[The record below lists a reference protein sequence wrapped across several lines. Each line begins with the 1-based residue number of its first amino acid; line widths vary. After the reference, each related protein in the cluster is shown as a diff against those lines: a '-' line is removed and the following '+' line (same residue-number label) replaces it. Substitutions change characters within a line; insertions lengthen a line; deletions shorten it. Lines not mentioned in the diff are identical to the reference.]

1 MGFWYENNNFYISSN
16 RSHIEQYF
24 TIFLAFR
31 PYFSNIQ
38 IRPNRKDLRM
48 NTRPYVG
55 ITDFTSFEQVT
66 RMLEVFRRHRQSDS
80 KRQLHIGVMMSYK
93 TLNCIETKWSKA
105 FPPKETIADIFG
117 LTDDADDLYYC
128 LHYADY
134 DHDTKFTDLACGI
147 EYAGPWVNAVQLDMP
162 WPDPGVVA
170 SGVHTSRKQIE
181 VILQVGK
188 RSIEEADDDPAE
200 VVRRL
205 EDYEGVIH
213 RVLLD
218 KSMGRGLGMDAAGL
232 IPFAR
237 AIKDRFPNLGLV
249 AAGGLGPESINLV
262 EPLAKELPDLSI
274 DAQEKLRP
282 SGNALDPIDWD
293 MAGAYLAKALGLLK

>member
-1 MGFWYENNNFYISSN
+1 
-16 RSHIEQYF
+16 
-24 TIFLAFR
+24 
-31 PYFSNIQ
+31 
-38 IRPNRKDLRM
+38 M
-48 NTRPYVG
+48 NPYVG

-66 RMLEVFRRHRQSDS
+66 KMLEVFRRHKSPGSQRV
-80 KRQLHIGVMMSYK
+80 LHVGVMMSFK
-93 TLNCIETKWSKA
+93 TLNGIETKWSKA
-105 FPPKETIADIFG
+105 FPPKETIADIFRPS
-117 LTDDADDLYYC
+117 DEEVYYC

-134 DHDTKFTDLACGI
+134 DHDTKFSDLARGL

-188 RSIEEADDDPAE
+188 NAIEEASNDPAE

-205 EDYEGVIH
+205 DDYEGVIH

-218 KSMGRGLGMDAAGL
+218 KSMGRGLGMDATGL

-237 AIKDRFPNLGLV
+237 AIRESFPTLGIG
-249 AAGGLGPESINLV
+249 AAGGLGPETIQLV
-262 EPLAKELPDLSI
+262 EPLAAVFPDLSI
-274 DAQEKLRP
+274 DAQGRLRP

-293 MAGAYLAKALGLLK
+293 MAGSYLVKAQQLFA